1 MSACRIVQVLD
12 ACCYGVG
19 AISNRH
25 IHPDVVCLCQLCS
38 RERAGFSGWFV
49 HLYGQPVHACL
60 TQLQEQDASFSCG
73 IWQCCGLFCCL
84 DSVVLWHRPCQGCRP
99 LAQRMTLGHME
110 NGARCSGEANCYGC
124 AWPGWLCA
132 ICGQATAKQPWLWCS
147 GPNDSALT

>member
-1 MSACRIVQVLD
+1 MSACRIFQVLD

-73 IWQCCGLFCCL
+73 SAVVCFAVWTQLFYGIAL
-84 DSVVLWHRPCQGCRP
+84 VKAVGHWHSV
-99 LAQRMTLGHME
+99 
-110 NGARCSGEANCYGC
+110 
-124 AWPGWLCA
+124 
-132 ICGQATAKQPWLWCS
+132 
-147 GPNDSALT
+147 